1 MHVGMIMDG
10 NRKYAEKKKLFP
22 KFKGHIEGKK
32 SLERLLEYWIKLK
45 EPKYLTLYTF
55 SLFNLKNRS
64 FIEKKLLFKLLKIGF
79 KQLLK
84 RKDIYQNKIRIYFIG
99 KKRECPKYLQNLMN
113 QIEQK
118 TKQHKNK
125 FLTFAICYDGQEEI
139 LQAFNKM
146 IKEKIKGINEKIIK
160 KYLYTKELPPLDLLI
175 RTGGEKRI
183 SGFLLWDIS
192 YAELIF
198 RKQTWP
204 EYTPKMFENDLR
216 EFKRRKRRFGK

>member
-1 MHVGMIMDG
+1 MHVAIIMDG
-10 NRKYAEKKKLFP
+10 NRKYAEKKGLFP
-22 KFKGHIEGKK
+22 KIKGHIEGKK
-32 SLERLLEYWIKLK
+32 SLERLLKHWVKME

-55 SLFNLKNRS
+55 SLYNLKNRS
-64 FIEKKLLFKLLKIGF
+64 SIEKKLIFKLLEMGF

-99 KKRECPKYLQNLMN
+99 KKEKCPKSLQNLMSK
-113 QIEQK
+113 IEEK
-118 TKQHKNK
+118 TKYHKNK

-139 LQAFNKM
+139 LKAFNKM
-146 IKEKIKGINEKIIK
+146 IKEKVKKVDEKIIK
-160 KYLYTKELPPLDLLI
+160 KYLYTKELPPVDLMI
-175 RTGGEKRI
+175 RTGDEKRF

-204 EYTPKMFENDLR
+204 EYTPKMFENDLK